1 MSKAERHATNDV
13 QESVAASQS
22 TTSADTIE
30 QVRELLFGHEKRS
43 AAQRDMAINDRLNA
57 LNADMLE
64 RIAMLES
71 RLVETERALEAQH
84 NAALENISS
93 AISELGSRVG
103 QMVTHRRGR

>member
-1 MSKAERHATNDV
+1 MSKAERHASNGV
-13 QESVAASQS
+13 HESGAAGQTA
-22 TTSADTIE
+22 TTADTIE

-43 AAQRDMAINDRLNA
+43 AEQRDHEINERINV

-84 NAALENISS
+84 NTALENISA
-93 AISELGSRVG
+93 AISELGTRVG

>member
-1 MSKAERHATNDV
+1 MSKAERHATNGAH
-13 QESVAASQS
+13 EASTTGPA

-43 AAQRDMAINDRLNA
+43 AEQRDNEINERIHA

-64 RIAMLES
+64 RMAMLES

-84 NAALENISS
+84 NTALENISA
-93 AISELGSRVG
+93 AISELGLRVG
-103 QMVTHRRGR
+103 QMVTQRRGR

>member
-1 MSKAERHATNDV
+1 MSKAERHAINGVHETGTVN
-13 QESVAASQS
+13 Q
-22 TTSADTIE
+22 TTASADTIE

-43 AAQRDMAINDRLNA
+43 AEQRDKEINDRLNA

-71 RLVETERALEAQH
+71 RLVETERTLEAQH
-84 NAALENISS
+84 NAALENIAS

-103 QMVTHRRGR
+103 QMVTQRRGR